1 MHLFYL
7 PEMTATNA
15 ALDRDE
21 SKHALKVLRL
31 KTGGRVRLVNG
42 KGGLY
47 EAEIAGVVDNLCTFQ
62 ILSEIEDSSLR
73 PYRLHLA
80 VAPTKNIDRFE
91 WFLEKATEIGI
102 DEITPIICEHS
113 ERKTVNTERCERI
126 LVAAMKQSLKSY
138 LPKIN
143 EPISLHKFLDSAKE
157 EQKFI
162 GYCDT
167 AYERIFL
174 GKAYQPRIPALI
186 LIGPEGD
193 FSSTEVAKAIDKGYK
208 PITLG
213 NSRLRTET
221 AAVAAVSVV
230 QTINELFNL

>member
-7 PEMTATNA
+7 PEMTASHA

-31 KTGGRVRLVNG
+31 KTGDKVQLVNG
-42 KGGLY
+42 KGGFY
-47 EAEIAGVVDNLCTFQ
+47 EAKIAGVVDNLCTFT
-62 ILSEIEDSSLR
+62 ILSEIEDKSLR

-102 DEITPIICEHS
+102 DEITPVICEHS
-113 ERKTVNTERCERI
+113 ERKTVNVERCERI
-126 LVAAMKQSLKSY
+126 LVAAMKQSLKSF
-138 LPKIN
+138 LPVIN
-143 EPISLHKFLDSAKE
+143 EPVSLVKFLE
-157 EQKFI
+157 NRTETQRFI
-162 GYCDT
+162 GYCDNE
-167 AYERIFL
+167 YERIFL
-174 GKAYQPRIPALI
+174 GKAYQPEESAVV

-193 FSSTEVAKAIDKGYK
+193 FSSVEVGKCINAGFT

-221 AAVAAVSVV
+221 AAVTAVSII
-230 QTINELFNL
+230 QTINELR

>member
-7 PEMTATNA
+7 PEMTAAHA

-31 KTGGRVRLVNG
+31 KIGDKVQLVNG
-42 KGGLY
+42 KGGFY
-47 EAEIAGVVDNLCTFQ
+47 EAEIAGVVDHLCQFT
-62 ILSEIEDSSLR
+62 ILSEIKDTSIRS
-73 PYRLHLA
+73 YRLHLA

-102 DEITPIICEHS
+102 DEITPVICEHS
-113 ERKTVNTERCERI
+113 ERKTVNTERCVRI

-138 LPKIN
+138 LPIIN
-143 EPISLHKFLDSAKE
+143 EPISLTKFLENRTEA
-157 EQKFI
+157 QRFI
-162 GYCDT
+162 GYCDNE
-167 AYERIFL
+167 YERTFL
-174 GKAYQPRIPALI
+174 GKAYKPEDDAVI

-193 FSSTEVAKAIDKGYK
+193 FSSTEVSKAIAANFT

-221 AAVAAVSVV
+221 AALTAVSII
-230 QTINELFNL
+230 QTINEMK

>member
-7 PEMTATNA
+7 PEMTAAHA

-31 KTGGRVRLVNG
+31 KTGDRVRLVNG

-47 EAEIAGVVDNLCTFQ
+47 EAEISGVVENLCTFN
-62 ILSEIEDSSLR
+62 ILSEIEDNSIR

-91 WFLEKATEIGI
+91 WFMEKATEIGI

-138 LPKIN
+138 LPLIN
-143 EPISLHKFLDSAKE
+143 EPISLTKFLDNVSE
-157 EQKFI
+157 TQRFI
-162 GYCDT
+162 GYCDNE
-167 AYERIFL
+167 YERVFL
-174 GKAYQPRIPALI
+174 GKTYQPTVPAVI

-193 FSSTEVAKAIDKGYK
+193 FSSAEVAKAIASGFA

-230 QTINELFNL
+230 QTINELMIL